1 MLINTLF
8 PNMKN
13 QFLTLPLQL
22 DILTKKASHPRTSLK
37 QSIAQNLHLL
47 LTTGLGEL
55 GTDEHFGSLM
65 WEKDFS
71 NFVASNQ
78 QKENI
83 SSQIIQAINEYESR
97 LENIKIMLFYEQ
109 DETISIHA
117 DAKQVKKKFRVEVKG
132 NIKLTN
138 EEIVYHDSFFMSPLS
153 YQ

>member
-1 MLINTLF
+1 M
-8 PNMKN
+8 NMKN

-22 DILTKKASHPRTSLK
+22 DLLTKKTQHPRTNLK

-55 GTDEHFGSLM
+55 GTDEFFGSLM

-78 QKENI
+78 QKEDI
-83 SSQIIQAINEYESR
+83 TKQIVQAINQYEPR

-109 DETISIHA
+109 DEIPSIHS
-117 DAKQVKKKFRVEVKG
+117 DARQVKKKFRIEVKA
-132 NIKLTN
+132 NVKLTN
-138 EEIVYHDSFFMSPLS
+138 DEIIYHDSFF
-153 YQ
+153 